1 MYFQFL
7 ASKTFQCN
15 FFFAYSNFTER
26 DIFKFSCNFLTQFFS
41 FFLFFLNIQFP
52 RNVPIQIFHN
62 FLISLFLR
70 IFKFHGTHITS
81 KFFIRLSNTSF
92 EAIQVFFTFSNFFGH
107 CNFPIQ
113 HFFSF
118 LTIYTYIISP
128 NFRVQF
134 PIFAKHMEIQLM
146 NFQGWNYTIL

>member
-1 MYFQFL
+1 M
-7 ASKTFQCN
+7 
-15 FFFAYSNFTER
+15 ER

-92 EAIQVFFTFSNFFGH
+92 EAIQVFLHFQIFLATAISRYNIFFFSYDIYVYNISKFSSTISNF
-107 CNFPIQ
+107 
-113 HFFSF
+113 
-118 LTIYTYIISP
+118 
-128 NFRVQF
+128 RE
-134 PIFAKHMEIQLM
+134 MEIQFIY
-146 NFQGWNYTIL
+146 FQGWNYTIL